1 MRDMSM
7 RGFFAPAFAK
17 IGPARVIA
25 ALRPLVPVMLIGAAV
40 VFAVQPIW
48 LGMSSDLPSALKI
61 VGLQAWPWLVLAPGM
76 WWFTHRVQIDAVN
89 WRRTLPLHALMA
101 IAVVAT
107 YALLWYQPLLH
118 GWVQP
123 PMPNGPMGNGGPR
136 SGMLAPRPSFEGGE
150 RSNFN
155 GRPPPSRPEFRSE
168 AMLLRQARG
177 ALPVY
182 LVLVAGAHAF
192 LYYRRSVERGQRVLQ
207 AEAQVARTRLF
218 ALQSQ
223 LQPHFLFNSLNA
235 ASSLVYTQPAEA
247 DRMLCE
253 IAEFLRA
260 VLAASSRPAVSLREE
275 IELLGKYTA
284 IQRIRYPRLLTV
296 DFDVDADVAEAVVPT
311 LVLQPLVENAVKHGI
326 GQHGGAGRVEI
337 VARRHGLD
345 LAITVID
352 QLLDGDGGPRARVGQ
367 PGAPAGVGLGL
378 VNIRERLDVWTGGR
392 FRFDVQ
398 ALKAPQVGTR
408 VLLMVPLTLSPEHV

>member
-1 MRDMSM
+1 
-7 RGFFAPAFAK
+7 
-17 IGPARVIA
+17 
-25 ALRPLVPVMLIGAAV
+25 
-40 VFAVQPIW
+40 
-48 LGMSSDLPSALKI
+48 
-61 VGLQAWPWLVLAPGM
+61 
-76 WWFTHRVQIDAVN
+76 
-89 WRRTLPLHALMA
+89 
-101 IAVVAT
+101 
-107 YALLWYQPLLH
+107 
-118 GWVQP
+118 
-123 PMPNGPMGNGGPR
+123 
-136 SGMLAPRPSFEGGE
+136 
-150 RSNFN
+150 
-155 GRPPPSRPEFRSE
+155 
-168 AMLLRQARG
+168 
-177 ALPVY
+177 
-182 LVLVAGAHAF
+182 
-192 LYYRRSVERGQRVLQ
+192 
-207 AEAQVARTRLF
+207 
-218 ALQSQ
+218 
-223 LQPHFLFNSLNA
+223 
-235 ASSLVYTQPAEA
+235 
-247 DRMLCE
+247 MLCE

-352 QLLDGDGGPRARVGQ
+352 QLLDGDGCPRARVGQ

-392 FRFDVQ
+392 FRLDVQ